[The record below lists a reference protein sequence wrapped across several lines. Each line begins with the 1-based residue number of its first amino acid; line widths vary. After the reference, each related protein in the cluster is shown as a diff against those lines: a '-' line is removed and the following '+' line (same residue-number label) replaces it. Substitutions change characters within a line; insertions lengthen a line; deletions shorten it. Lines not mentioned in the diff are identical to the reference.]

1 MKKIGQR
8 RFKNDEQRMATA
20 KQIRW
25 LSKERGM
32 TNKELQYAFDYS
44 KACYLQFL
52 ETKCVGSKYDS

>member
-44 KACYLQFL
+44 KAFISAILRN
-52 ETKCVGSKYDS
+52 EKCKE